1 MGKRR
6 SADRSTPVGKV
17 KRSTLAI
24 GVIVGLTF
32 SLLMGITAGAR
43 GFGSMY
49 PQMNLITKPFVCAG
63 GEMTY
68 SRSVSSG
75 ATASYYSAQWF
86 CVDRESGER
95 KEIDPT
101 LVFVLAGIVYGLV
114 FFAVLLVIAYVYWNS
129 SIGPA
134 KNDGLRLW

>member
-1 MGKRR
+1 MGNRR
-6 SADRSTPVGKV
+6 SPDRSTPVGKV
-17 KRSTLAI
+17 KRSILAI

-49 PQMNLITKPFVCAG
+49 PEMNLIAKPLVCSG

-68 SRSVSSG
+68 SRSVSTG
-75 ATASYYSAQWF
+75 ATATYDSTQWF
-86 CVDRESGER
+86 CVNESGER

-101 LVFVLAGIVYGLV
+101 MLFVLAGIVYGLV
-114 FFAVLLVIAYVYWNS
+114 FFAVLFVIVYLYWNS

-134 KNDGLRLW
+134 KNGGPALW